1 MAPAPCNS
9 LMSISWH
16 APMQSI
22 SAAAGVAAP
31 VGVAAV
37 VVTEMDDAGCVGGA
51 VTTVGWVSVATG
63 VDEAESAEGAG
74 AMVGSTSVVATD
86 MQATTTRPAVASAN
100 SVKIFVAFILISLPV
115 SL

>member
-1 MAPAPCNS
+1 
-9 LMSISWH
+9 
-16 APMQSI
+16 MQSI

-37 VVTEMDDAGCVGGA
+37 VVTEMDDAGSVGDA

-63 VDEAESAEGAG
+63 VDEAESAKGAG

-86 MQATTTRPAVASAN
+86 MQATTTRPAVTSAN
-100 SVKIFVAFILISLPV
+100 SVKVFVAFILISLPV